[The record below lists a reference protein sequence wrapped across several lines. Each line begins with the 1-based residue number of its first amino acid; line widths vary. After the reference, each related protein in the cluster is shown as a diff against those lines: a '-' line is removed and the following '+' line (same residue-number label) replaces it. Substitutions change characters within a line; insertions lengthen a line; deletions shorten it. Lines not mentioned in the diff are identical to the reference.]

1 MAVIST
7 VPRGRNLHSFLWYT
21 IGMTIGTNSHK
32 GPKHPSGQSPLGRS
46 APKGKR
52 TFSLSPEALAYLDTL
67 AKDYRSV
74 SEALDVLIQ
83 RQKRQEEKER
93 SSASIRH
100 YYDAIGDEEREENRA
115 WGEFVAANLGEE

>member
-1 MAVIST
+1 MRIGKNNRRRKRHAS
-7 VPRGRNLHSFLWYT
+7 GRSV
-21 IGMTIGTNSHK
+21 
-32 GPKHPSGQSPLGRS
+32 LGRR
-46 APKGKR
+46 APKSKR

-67 AKDYRSV
+67 AKDYPSV

-83 RQKRQEEKER
+83 GQKQQEEKER

-115 WGEFVAANLGEE
+115 WGEFVAASLAEE